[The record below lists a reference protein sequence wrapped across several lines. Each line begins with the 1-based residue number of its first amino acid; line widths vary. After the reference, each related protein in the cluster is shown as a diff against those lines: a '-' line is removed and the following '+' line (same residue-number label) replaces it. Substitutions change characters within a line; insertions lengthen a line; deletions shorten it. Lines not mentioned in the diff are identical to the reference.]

1 MARIECLSCGAL
13 VQVDFMAKLMR
24 RVVCQV
30 CSKEMMIVFRNPLIL
45 DFPEG
50 GTDEKYS
57 HLDYT
62 NEDYDHL

>member
-13 VQVDFMAKLMR
+13 VQVEFMAKLMR

-30 CSKEMMIVFRNPLIL
+30 CCKEMKIVFRNPLIL
-45 DFPEG
+45 DFPDNG
-50 GTDEKYS
+50 VDENFSHISYS
-57 HLDYT
+57 

>member
-1 MARIECLSCGAL
+1 MAKIECLSCGAL

-30 CSKEMMIVFRNPLIL
+30 CTKEMKIVFRNPLIL
-45 DFPEG
+45 DFPDDRA
-50 GTDEKYS
+50 DEKYA
-57 HLDYT
+57 HLDYS

>member
-1 MARIECLSCGAL
+1 MARVECISCGTF

-30 CSKEMMIVFRNPLIL
+30 CNKEMKIVFRNPLIL
-45 DFPEG
+45 DFPDEVA
-50 GTDEKYS
+50 DEKYS
-57 HLDYT
+57 HLDYS